1 MLWGFGPVSG
11 HSGDDAP
18 VSAWEIAGSP
28 RGDAGH
34 HRQDCTGPGA
44 GDADHRRGNTI
55 PGPVGAANR
64 AASSKQARCFRRW
77 RRFACFPHFLW
88 VLPKDYAR
96 RRASEANRPSGRL
109 LGRRE
114 TGRARSK
121 RKALFSPLYT
131 KADGSFLGRC
141 FLCPEVSYRLRS
153 TAPVPEVFRRKSRK
167 SGGHRGGKPKGLS
180 VYSRALRAY
189 PGKGRRLVNH
199 PGRAQRSGGRLS
211 PSTTAVARSEA
222 ERAGPTRRG
231 LSVLPR

>member
-1 MLWGFGPVSG
+1 MRRFRRGI
-11 HSGDDAP
+11 AP
-18 VSAWEIAGSP
+18 VRVP
-28 RGDAGH
+28 GDAAKAAAS
-34 HRQDCTGPGA
+34 RN
-44 GDADHRRGNTI
+44 HRRGSTI

-131 KADGSFLGRC
+131 KADGSFLRHC
-141 FLCPEVSYRLRS
+141 RQNPEIFCRVRY
-153 TAPVPEVFRRKSRK
+153 TPVLSAAFRRKSRE
-167 SGGHRGGKPKGLS
+167 SGSCRGGKPKGLFFS
-180 VYSRALRAY
+180 ARAFRFATRI
-189 PGKGRRLVNH
+189 PG
-199 PGRAQRSGGRLS
+199 Q
-211 PSTTAVARSEA
+211 
-222 ERAGPTRRG
+222 
-231 LSVLPR
+231 